1 MKQLLSLLC
10 LPLLLVMICPT
21 QTSSQSAS
29 DEETLKKLEIEGAK
43 HAGTSDA
50 DIAFGKKVN
59 SEHVV
64 SVDPLGHVSDQTPA
78 DMEKMTLGIRKADP
92 DIKAS
97 VEIQDIKVRISGDT
111 AIVTYSGTYNATG
124 HKDARYDVP
133 NAKFVA
139 VDTWQKQSGKWKILA
154 QTFVATD
161 QFLAKYISSHLR
173 RVCNS
178 TYLTTSQPRSFQ
190 PGTAHNRL
198 TRRRALADV
207 PERLVQKAREQIVVE
222 LPQACLTLEWTARA
236 RQ

>member
-1 MKQLLSLLC
+1 MNRLLSLLC
-10 LPLLLVMICPT
+10 LSLLMVICPT
-21 QTSSQSAS
+21 LTSSQSTS

-50 DIAFGKKVN
+50 DIAFGKKVS

-64 SVDPLGHVSDQTPA
+64 TVDPLGHVSDQTPA
-78 DMEKMTLGIRKADP
+78 DVEKMTLGIRKADP

-97 VEIQDIKVRISGDT
+97 IEIQDIKVRISGDT

-139 VDTWQKQSGKWKILA
+139 VDTWQSNLESGKFWLRHLLRLN
-154 QTFVATD
+154 
-161 QFLAKYISSHLR
+161 QFLARSISSHLR

-178 TYLTTSQPRSFQ
+178 TYLTT
-190 PGTAHNRL
+190 L
-198 TRRRALADV
+198 MTRAI
-207 PERLVQKAREQIVVE
+207 ARGGSG
-222 LPQACLTLEWTARA
+222 LL
-236 RQ
+236 

>member
-10 LPLLLVMICPT
+10 LPLLLVMIYPT

-78 DMEKMTLGIRKADP
+78 DMEKMTLGMRKADP

-97 VEIQDIKVRISGDT
+97 IEIQDIKVRISGDT

-154 QTFVATD
+154 QTFVATEPIPSEVYK
-161 QFLAKYISSHLR
+161 L
-173 RVCNS
+173 
-178 TYLTTSQPRSFQ
+178 PPP
-190 PGTAHNRL
+190 PG
-198 TRRRALADV
+198 
-207 PERLVQKAREQIVVE
+207 VQ
-222 LPQACLTLEWTARA
+222 
-236 RQ
+236 

>member
-21 QTSSQSAS
+21 QTLSQSAS

-64 SVDPLGHVSDQTPA
+64 TVDPLGHVSDQTPG
-78 DMEKMTLGIRKADP
+78 DVEKMTVGIRKADP

-97 VEIQDIKVRISGDT
+97 IEIQDIKVRISGDT

-154 QTFVATD
+154 QTFVATEPIPSEVYK
-161 QFLAKYISSHLR
+161 L
-173 RVCNS
+173 
-178 TYLTTSQPRSFQ
+178 PPP
-190 PGTAHNRL
+190 PG
-198 TRRRALADV
+198 
-207 PERLVQKAREQIVVE
+207 VQ
-222 LPQACLTLEWTARA
+222 
-236 RQ
+236 

>member
-21 QTSSQSAS
+21 QTLSQSAS

-64 SVDPLGHVSDQTPA
+64 TVDPLGHVSDQTPA
-78 DMEKMTLGIRKADP
+78 DVEKMTLGIRKADP

-97 VEIQDIKVRISGDT
+97 IAIQDIKVRISGDT

-139 VDTWQKQSGKWKILA
+139 ADTWQKQSGKWKILA
-154 QTFVATD
+154 QTFVATEPIPSEVYK
-161 QFLAKYISSHLR
+161 L
-173 RVCNS
+173 
-178 TYLTTSQPRSFQ
+178 PPP
-190 PGTAHNRL
+190 PG
-198 TRRRALADV
+198 
-207 PERLVQKAREQIVVE
+207 VQ
-222 LPQACLTLEWTARA
+222 
-236 RQ
+236 

>member
-1 MKQLLSLLC
+1 MNRLLSLLC
-10 LPLLLVMICPT
+10 LSFLMVVISPT
-21 QTSSQSAS
+21 RTSSQSTS

-64 SVDPLGHVSDQTPA
+64 TVDPLGHVSDQTP
-78 DMEKMTLGIRKADP
+78 DDVEKMTLGIRKADP

-97 VEIQDIKVRISGDT
+97 IEIQDIKVRISGDT

-154 QTFVATD
+154 QTFVATEPIPSEVYK
-161 QFLAKYISSHLR
+161 L
-173 RVCNS
+173 
-178 TYLTTSQPRSFQ
+178 PPP
-190 PGTAHNRL
+190 PG
-198 TRRRALADV
+198 
-207 PERLVQKAREQIVVE
+207 VQ
-222 LPQACLTLEWTARA
+222 
-236 RQ
+236 

>member
-21 QTSSQSAS
+21 RTSSQSTS

-50 DIAFGKKVN
+50 DIAFGKKVS

-64 SVDPLGHVSDQTPA
+64 TVDPLGHVSDQTPA
-78 DMEKMTLGIRKADP
+78 DVEKMTLGIRKADP

-97 VEIQDIKVRISGDT
+97 IEIQDIKVRISGDT

-154 QTFVATD
+154 QTFVATEPIPSEVYK
-161 QFLAKYISSHLR
+161 L
-173 RVCNS
+173 
-178 TYLTTSQPRSFQ
+178 PPP
-190 PGTAHNRL
+190 PG
-198 TRRRALADV
+198 
-207 PERLVQKAREQIVVE
+207 VQ
-222 LPQACLTLEWTARA
+222 
-236 RQ
+236 

>member
-21 QTSSQSAS
+21 QTLSQSAS

-154 QTFVATD
+154 QTFVATEPIPSD
-161 QFLAKYISSHLR
+161 VYKL
-173 RVCNS
+173 
-178 TYLTTSQPRSFQ
+178 PPP
-190 PGTAHNRL
+190 PG
-198 TRRRALADV
+198 
-207 PERLVQKAREQIVVE
+207 VQ
-222 LPQACLTLEWTARA
+222 
-236 RQ
+236 